1 MNVCVYCASSSQIDP
16 VHVELAAETGAAIAR
31 RGHTLVSGGGA
42 VSCMGAVARAARTGG
57 ARTIGIIPAALD
69 ALEVT
74 DTDSDELIV
83 TATMRE
89 RKGLMDDRADAFLAL
104 PGGLGTLEELL
115 EIWVARVL
123 GLHVKPVVILDPTG
137 VFMQLRALVDSLVA
151 GGFVR
156 PAARDTVRWASGVEE
171 AFDLL
176 EAGVAARGPA
186 GTVPTPTVDEI
197 VEGE

>member
-1 MNVCVYCASSSQIDP
+1 MNVCVYCASSTRIDP
-16 VHVELAAETGAAIAR
+16 VHVELAAEVGTRIAR
-31 RGHTLVSGGGA
+31 RGHTLVSGGGS
-42 VSCMGAVARAARTGG
+42 VSSMGAVARAARAGG
-57 ARTIGIIPAALD
+57 ARTIGIIPTVLD
-69 ALEVT
+69 AMEVT

-89 RKGLMDDRADAFLAL
+89 RKGLMDDRADGFLAL

-123 GLHVKPVVILDPTG
+123 GLHAKPVVVLDPTG
-137 VFMQLRALVDSLVA
+137 VLAPLRVLVDSLVA

-156 PAARDTVRWASGVEE
+156 PAARDTVHWAGDVDE
-171 AFDLL
+171 ALDLL
-176 EAGVAARGPA
+176 EAGASGSTTAVAPPS
-186 GTVPTPTVDEI
+186 PTAAEI